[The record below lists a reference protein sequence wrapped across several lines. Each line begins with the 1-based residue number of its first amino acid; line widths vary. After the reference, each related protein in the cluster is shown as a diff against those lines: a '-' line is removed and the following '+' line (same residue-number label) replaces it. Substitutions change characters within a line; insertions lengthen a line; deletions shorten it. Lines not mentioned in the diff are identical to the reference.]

1 MGFRGGGLRRGR
13 IFLFQILRLKVPGRE
28 LDSDDDGLC
37 AGDDGMGSC
46 SIFNKFCLGLED
58 QW

>member
-1 MGFRGGGLRRGR
+1 MFFISLF
-13 IFLFQILRLKVPGRE
+13 IFQIFRVKVPGGE
-28 LDSDDDGLC
+28 FDSDNDGLC